1 MPVDPREGIF
11 VFCSREAS
19 PRCTWPLQWLWGRA
33 GPLGAAWSSAV
44 CIHGVSADGVP
55 CVVAV
60 HICDVWGVYAGF
72 QQRGRCGCTLLF
84 AEPLP
89 ASNVPCD
96 GGFYLRLVFRLQS
109 LASPSSIQRRQEP
122 SFGIPCWSF
131 GCDRCVSFFWGDK
144 DTIIVLA
151 QNWPPNIVRFA
162 TAFLISFSSDLI
174 VLVDIHRRIAH
185 IIVCAF
191 RIIRKLTTFFVS
203 DPRRVP
209 RHWCA
214 IMPFTRPLHLGITH
228 AVFCVRV
235 KSDHEW

>member
-1 MPVDPREGIF
+1 MH
-11 VFCSREAS
+11 S
-19 PRCTWPLQWLWGRA
+19 
-33 GPLGAAWSSAV
+33 
-44 CIHGVSADGVP
+44 
-55 CVVAV
+55 
-60 HICDVWGVYAGF
+60 GF
-72 QQRGRCGCTLLF
+72 QQRGRRGCTLSF

-89 ASNVPCD
+89 APNVTRD
-96 GGFYLRLVFRLQS
+96 GGFHLRLVLLHKS
-109 LASPSSIQRRQEP
+109 LASPSPIRRRQEP
-122 SFGIPCWSF
+122 SLGIPGWDAF
-131 GCDRCVSFFWGDK
+131 GRIKRPSPLRDR

-162 TAFLISFSSDLI
+162 TVFLISFSPDPI

-235 KSDHEW
+235 KSVHE